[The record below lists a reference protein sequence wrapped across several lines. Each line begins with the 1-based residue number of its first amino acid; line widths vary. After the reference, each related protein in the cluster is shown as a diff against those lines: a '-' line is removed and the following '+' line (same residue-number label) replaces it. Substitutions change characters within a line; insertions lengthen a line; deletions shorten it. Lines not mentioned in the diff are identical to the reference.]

1 MLRQPTTHLLRRL
14 HPPPPPLPLLFPP
27 RLKYLHRRQIWS
39 LSAIHP
45 VVLAPLVFAGLTVT
59 LWSYKCMMM
68 ILFQSRIIYMPGIP
82 LGARREMISDY
93 ASLFHG
99 VVWKKGS
106 ITTDDGNTL
115 ATATASNGAKGK
127 ELLVVYF
134 QGNASSTPPRLPQL
148 SSILSSLSDSH
159 ARITILVPS
168 YRGYWT
174 STGRPSQSCIERD
187 LVAIFSHISRC
198 YPEAETVFWGQSIGC
213 GILMTGFSQ
222 NPLPNVVGMVLETPF
237 VSVREMLVAL
247 YPQKWLPYR
256 YLGVFLWNRWELV
269 REMDRI
275 LMRGWRGKMLV
286 LEAGADELVPEG
298 QAREI
303 ANVARTMGVE
313 VDQVTVAGALHV
325 ECLSRPKGRKAVV
338 GYLKEMAGNKEQAGK
353 WP

>member
-1 MLRQPTTHLLRRL
+1 MLRQPAAPFLRRL
-14 HPPPPPLPLLFPP
+14 HPLPPPLLFPP
-27 RLKYLHRRQIWS
+27 PLQHLPRRQIWS

-45 VVLAPLVFAGLTVT
+45 VLLAPLVFVGLTVT

-68 ILFQSRIIYMPGIP
+68 VLFQSRIIYMPGIP
-82 LGARREMISDY
+82 LGTRREKISDY
-93 ASLFHG
+93 ASLCHG

-106 ITTDDGNTL
+106 IATDDGNTL
-115 ATATASNGAKGK
+115 ATATATNGAKGKK

-148 SSILSSLSDSH
+148 SSILSSLSDSPVT
-159 ARITILVPS
+159 ITMLVPS

-174 STGRPSQSCIERD
+174 STGRPSQRGIEKD
-187 LVAIFSHISRC
+187 LSAIFSHISYC
-198 YPEAETVFWGQSIGC
+198 HPEAEIVFWGQSIGC
-213 GILMTGFSQ
+213 GILMTGLLQ
-222 NPLPNVVGMVLETPF
+222 NPLPNVVGLVLETPF

-269 REMDRI
+269 REMNRI
-275 LMRGWRGKMLV
+275 LEWGWRGKVLV

-303 ANVARTMGVE
+303 VSIARKMVVE
-313 VDQVTVAGALHV
+313 VDLVTVNGALHV
-325 ECLSRPKGRKAVV
+325 ECLSRPKGRKAVLR
-338 GYLKEMAGNKEQAGK
+338 YLREMAGNEENASKGR
-353 WP
+353 